1 MTLYRKSRPGLAISV
16 TESPLELPLEL
27 PLESIVDPQG
37 ASPHPSGQVMDL
49 NFLSAEEVRKVRIL
63 DEILLKKNDNDPRI
77 DTELKGFT
85 AAAKNVIRARYTRI
99 PAEKRNEKG
108 TLVFLL
114 GREIHDLT
122 DLEFFSGVLAESPC
136 LSLQDCSRSPEAHS
150 SEEEHFQSINETT
163 ANYPQLMA
171 LRALKQK
178 AEELLEGPLYAEIL
192 KILHG
197 SAASPDSR
205 VSIEAGRILEEL
217 EKE

>member
-1 MTLYRKSRPGLAISV
+1 
-16 TESPLELPLEL
+16 
-27 PLESIVDPQG
+27 
-37 ASPHPSGQVMDL
+37 MDL
-49 NFLSAEEVRKVRIL
+49 NFLSAEEVRKVHIL

-85 AAAKNVIRARYTRI
+85 AAAKNVIRARYARI
-99 PAEKRNEKG
+99 AAEKRNERG

-178 AEELLEGPLYAEIL
+178 AEELLESNARGGSSGPLYAEIL
-192 KILHG
+192 KMLHG
-197 SAASPDSR
+197 SAASPNSR